1 MKKMFFMGL
10 LMGALL
16 FAQNVWINE
25 FHYDNVSTDEG
36 EFIEIVLQNSENFNL
51 NDFTVT
57 FYNGSNGSEYDAKTL
72 DEFTVGQTVA
82 DYTIFYYFKEGIQN
96 GAPDGFALS
105 YQGGLIPGQFISY
118 EGELEATEGVANG
131 ATSTDIGVAESST
144 TEIGMS
150 LQLSGLGAQY
160 SDFVWVEPAAETI
173 GQLNNNQTLDGNPN
187 PTITVISPNGGEE
200 WEQNSIH
207 EILWSSVNF
216 EGNVDIYLY
225 EAWGRNREILLVAN
239 VENDG
244 IWEWEI
250 PADLTAHPNYTIGIC
265 GVIDGDPCDIS
276 DADFSIIE
284 PILPEEL
291 TIFDIQYTQNETGDS
306 DYIDQYVQTSGVVT
320 AEFEN
325 TFFIQDGVGEW
336 NGVCIYPAEFDVTEI
351 EVGQNI
357 TITGYIA
364 EYNGKTEIMDLT
376 NIVINGTENL
386 PDPSPIFTG
395 YISIEN
401 YNPEAWEGVL
411 VQTSEVAVTNP
422 DLGYGT
428 WEIDDGIDSSGPCV
442 VGHSASYEYVPVLN
456 DILPRV
462 VGIVDFAYGSFRIEP
477 RDDNDFLSASAEN
490 FELEIVNYKLQNYP
504 NPFNV
509 GTTISFDIVDVN
521 SPTTIEIFN
530 LKGQKVEQYSIQ
542 SNQSSIVWDADKFS
556 SGIYFCKLIVDGKIA
571 DSRKMILMK

>member
-462 VGIVDFAYGSFRIEP
+462 VGIVEFAYGSFRIEP

-530 LKGQKVEQYSIQ
+530 LKGQKVKQYSIQ

>member
-1 MKKMFFMGL
+1 MFFMGL

>member
-1 MKKMFFMGL
+1 
-10 LMGALL
+10 MGALL

-225 EAWGRNREILLVAN
+225 EAWGRNRETLLVAN

-244 IWEWEI
+244 IWEWAI
-250 PADLTAHPNYTIGIC
+250 PADLTAHPNYTVAIC
-265 GVIDGDPCDIS
+265 GVIDGDPCDVS
-276 DADFSIIE
+276 DADISIIE

-386 PDPSPIFTG
+386 PEPATIFTG
-395 YISIEN
+395 YISLED

-411 VQTSEVAVTNP
+411 VQTVEVAVTNP

-477 RDDNDFLSASAEN
+477 RDDNDFLPASADD
-490 FELEIVNYKLQNYP
+490 FELEITSYNLQNYP
-504 NPFNV
+504 NPFNST
-509 GTTISFDIVDVN
+509 TTISFDIVDVN

>member
-1 MKKMFFMGL
+1 
-10 LMGALL
+10 MGALL

-530 LKGQKVEQYSIQ
+530 LKGQKVKQYSIQ

>member
-530 LKGQKVEQYSIQ
+530 LKGQKVKQYSIQ

>member
-1 MKKMFFMGL
+1 
-10 LMGALL
+10 MGALL

-357 TITGYIA
+357 TITGYIT

-386 PDPSPIFTG
+386 PEPATIFTG
-395 YISIEN
+395 YISLED

-411 VQTSEVAVTNP
+411 VQTVEVAVTNP

-477 RDDNDFLSASAEN
+477 RDDNDFLPASADD
-490 FELEIVNYKLQNYP
+490 FELEITNYNLQNYP
-504 NPFNV
+504 NPFNST
-509 GTTISFDIVDVN
+509 TTISFDIVDVN

-530 LKGQKVEQYSIQ
+530 LKGQKVKQYSIQ